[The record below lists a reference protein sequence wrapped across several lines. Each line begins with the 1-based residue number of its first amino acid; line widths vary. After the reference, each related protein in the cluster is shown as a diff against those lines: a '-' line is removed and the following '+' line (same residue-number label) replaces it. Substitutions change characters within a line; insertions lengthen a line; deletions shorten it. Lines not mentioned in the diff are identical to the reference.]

1 MGQLKQMLRAQILA
15 EMTYDRQMSDEEI
28 AELIDRRMDVCMEE
42 QPEEFPQTLGERL
55 KLHRELFDSFRR
67 LDILQEL
74 VDDPRVTEIMVNG
87 PDQVFVETGG
97 KIGRWEK
104 SFESRE
110 QLEDLIQQIVSSVN
124 RIVNTSMPLAD
135 ARLSDGSR
143 VHVVLEPIA
152 LNGPILTI
160 RKFPEPMTMERLL
173 DYGSISP
180 EAADLLKTLVAARYN
195 IFVSGGTGAGKT
207 TFLNALSEFIPP
219 GERVITIE
227 DAAELQLNH
236 IENLVRME
244 TREANAEG
252 AGAIGIGEL
261 IRAALRMRPDRLII
275 GEVRGKEALD
285 LLQSLN
291 TGHDGGFSSG
301 HANSVK
307 DMLSRLET
315 MVLMAADLPLAAIRS
330 QIASAV
336 DIMVHVS
343 RMRDKT
349 RKVTAIEEVDR
360 FETARSSSIPCL
372 PSVKRKKQET
382 VSEIQGK
389 WKEVLS
395 RSERL
400 STGKNSDLQGI
411 EYETYTLSRREW
423 VLYGA
428 EGILLAAA
436 LDYVFY
442 RSFLLI
448 LLIFPAG
455 ILFPLALKK
464 KLKQRR
470 MEKLRGE
477 FKDAILAVASGLN
490 AGYSVENAFAVS
502 LKEMEEIHG
511 SDSMIAKEIRLILRK
526 VRMNLTFEDALGDF
540 AARSGLDDVKNF
552 ADVFLAARKSG
563 GELMRIITRTAEIIG
578 EKIRIQEE
586 ILTATASK
594 RMEQRIMS
602 GIPVLI
608 VIYIELTSPGFF
620 GILYTTLIGRMLMT
634 VCLAVYLASCGLA
647 DYFLEIEV

>member
-1 MGQLKQMLRAQILA
+1 MGQLKQMLREQILA

-28 AELIDRRMDVCMEE
+28 AELIDRRMDACMEE

-360 FETARSSSIPCL
+360 FENG
-372 PSVKRKKQET
+372 
-382 VSEIQGK
+382 EINLNPLFTFREAEKAGDGFGN
-389 WKEVLS
+389 
-395 RSERL
+395 
-400 STGKNSDLQGI
+400 TGKVEGSLEQIG
-411 EYETYTLSRREW
+411 TLKHR
-423 VLYGA
+423 
-428 EGILLAAA
+428 
-436 LDYVFY
+436 
-442 RSFLLI
+442 
-448 LLIFPAG
+448 
-455 ILFPLALKK
+455 
-464 KLKQRR
+464 
-470 MEKLRGE
+470 EKLR
-477 FKDAILAVASGLN
+477 L
-490 AGYSVENAFAVS
+490 AGYRV
-502 LKEMEEIHG
+502 
-511 SDSMIAKEIRLILRK
+511 
-526 VRMNLTFEDALGDF
+526 
-540 AARSGLDDVKNF
+540 
-552 ADVFLAARKSG
+552 
-563 GELMRIITRTAEIIG
+563 
-578 EKIRIQEE
+578 
-586 ILTATASK
+586 
-594 RMEQRIMS
+594 
-602 GIPVLI
+602 
-608 VIYIELTSPGFF
+608 
-620 GILYTTLIGRMLMT
+620 
-634 VCLAVYLASCGLA
+634 
-647 DYFLEIEV
+647 